1 MRRLRHLALHCGH
14 HGGMAVA
21 QQHYGVRPDL
31 TTLAKILAGGLPG
44 GCVTGR
50 ADILA
55 HLEFRPGKPK
65 MKHPGTFN
73 ANPLSASA
81 GVAALQLVATGEPCR
96 RANETGRVLRQRL
109 NALFAERDADW
120 IAYGEFS
127 MFRLLPRYQ
136 GPRPTSDDFI
146 PYNGDLNKL
155 DGPRDVR
162 LMHAVRLGML
172 LHGVDLFGL
181 GGMTTAAHTEEDV
194 ERTVAAVAGTMD
206 LLGERGA
213 SAP

>member
-1 MRRLRHLALHCGH
+1 M
-14 HGGMAVA
+14 
-21 QQHYGVRPDL
+21 
-31 TTLAKILAGGLPG
+31 
-44 GCVTGR
+44 TGR

-81 GVAALQLVATGEPCR
+81 GVAALSIVADGEPCR
-96 RANETGRVLRQRL
+96 RASATGRLLRRRL
-109 NALFAERDADW
+109 NELFAERGADW

-127 MFRLLPRYQ
+127 MFRLLPNYR
-136 GPRPTSDDFI
+136 GPRPDGDDFI

-155 DGPRDVR
+155 DGPRDARLTHIVR
-162 LMHAVRLGML
+162 QAML
-172 LHGVDLFGL
+172 LNGVDLFGM

-194 ERTVAAVAGTMD
+194 ERTVAAVAATLD
-206 LLGERGA
+206 LLREDGLA
-213 SAP
+213 